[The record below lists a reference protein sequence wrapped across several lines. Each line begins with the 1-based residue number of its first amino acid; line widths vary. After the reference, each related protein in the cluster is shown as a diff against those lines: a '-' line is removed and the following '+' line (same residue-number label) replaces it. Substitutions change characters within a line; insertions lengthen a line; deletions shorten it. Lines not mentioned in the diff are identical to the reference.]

1 MYKCDFRQTAKLN
14 LKLVS
19 EKERN
24 NLYDEIDKF
33 V

>member
-1 MYKCDFRQTAKLN
+1 MYKCNIRQTGKLN

-19 EKERN
+19 ERAGN